1 MMSHEKRVTV
11 DVRPTYP
18 RRHENGW
25 VGDDVLGQYIH
36 DTKKHPMLPAD
47 EVARLSRLV
56 QSGMDASRELD
67 ALESDVTGEYRKE
80 LEAKV
85 ALGNDARNEII
96 VANTGLVFHYAN
108 HHTIK
113 SVDYLDL
120 IQAGNLGLIRA
131 VEKFDPDKGHAFSTY
146 AKWWIKAF
154 MSQEIYWTSRAIRIP
169 ERIAAQMN
177 KLRKL
182 TEQHAA
188 ATGEEMSLEQMAA
201 AMNKDQADILDYLSI
216 EKEMMSLD
224 KPIDDEGDAVLED
237 FLQDSEVLP
246 IDEVATDT
254 ILEESIVREVQSLLE
269 VSTLDERSKQIIR
282 MQFGIGYD
290 HPMPLTEVHKNVV
303 GRKETIVML
312 SRAALEHLRSEA
324 ELFQMDRLLDT
335 ESE

>member
-1 MMSHEKRVTV
+1 MSNEKRVII
-11 DVRPTYP
+11 DASPTYP
-18 RRHENGW
+18 RGHENDW

-36 DTKKHPMLPAD
+36 DTKKHPMLPSE

-56 QSGMDASRELD
+56 QAGIGAFSELSTLD
-67 ALESDVTGEYRKE
+67 SDMNSDYRKE

-85 ALGNDARNEII
+85 ALGNEARNAII

-154 MSQEIYWTSRAIRIP
+154 ISQEIHWTSRAIRIP
-169 ERIAAQMN
+169 EHVAAQMY

-182 TEQHAA
+182 TEEHAA
-188 ATGEEMSLEQMAA
+188 TTGEEMSLEQMAL
-201 AMNKDQADILDYLSI
+201 AMDKDQADILDFLSL

-224 KPIDDEGDAVLED
+224 KPIDDEDDAVLEN
-237 FLQDSEVLP
+237 FLHDSDALP
-246 IDEVATDT
+246 IDEIATDT
-254 ILEESIVREVQSLLE
+254 TLEESIVRQVQSLLG

-290 HPMPLTEVHKNVV
+290 KPMPMSEIHKKVV
-303 GRKETIVML
+303 GRYETISML

>member
-18 RRHENGW
+18 RGHENGW

-36 DTKKHPMLPAD
+36 DTKKYPMLPAD
-47 EVARLSRLV
+47 EVSRLSRLV
-56 QSGMDASRELD
+56 QAGISASNELVTLGSG
-67 ALESDVTGEYRKE
+67 VNGEHRKE
-80 LEAKV
+80 LEEKV
-85 ALGNDARNEII
+85 ALGNHARNEII

-120 IQAGNLGLIRA
+120 LQAGNLGLIRA

-154 MSQEIYWTSRAIRIP
+154 ISQEIHWTSRAIRIP
-169 ERIAAQMN
+169 EHIAAQMN

-182 TEQHAA
+182 TEQHM
-188 ATGEEMSLEQMAA
+188 ATTGLEMSLEQMAS
-201 AMNKDQADILDYLSI
+201 AMDKDQADILDLLSL

-224 KPIDDEGDAVLED
+224 KPIDNEGDAILEN
-237 FLQDSEVLP
+237 FLQDNDVLR
-246 IDEVATDT
+246 IDEIATDT

-290 HPMPLTEVHKNVV
+290 NPMTLTEIHKNVI
-303 GRKETIVML
+303 GRYETISML

-324 ELFQMDRLLDT
+324 ELLQMDRLLDT

>member
-1 MMSHEKRVTV
+1 MNNEKRVTI
-11 DVRPTYP
+11 DVSPTYP
-18 RRHENGW
+18 RGHENDW
-25 VGDDVLGQYIH
+25 IGDDVLGQYIH
-36 DTKKHPMLPAD
+36 DTKKHPRLPAD

-56 QSGMDASRELD
+56 QAGIGASSELST
-67 ALESDVTGEYRKE
+67 LGSDVNSELRKE
-80 LEAKV
+80 LEVRV
-85 ALGNDARNEII
+85 ALGNNARNEII

-169 ERIAAQMN
+169 EYTAAQMN

-182 TEQHAA
+182 IEQYAA
-188 ATGEEMSLEQMAA
+188 TTGEEMSLEQMAH
-201 AMNKDQADILDYLSI
+201 AMNKDQAEILDLLSL
-216 EKEMMSLD
+216 EKEMISLD
-224 KPIDDEGDAVLED
+224 KPIDDEGDTVLEN
-237 FLQDSEVLP
+237 FLHDSDAIA
-246 IDEVATDT
+246 IDEIATDT

-269 VSTLDERSKQIIR
+269 VSTLDERSKQIVR

-290 HPMPLTEVHKNVV
+290 RPMAITEIIKNVT
-303 GRKETIVML
+303 GRRETIIML

-324 ELFQMDRLLDT
+324 ELFQMDRLLDA